1 MIDNQILS
9 SFAGISSINLDLLSV
24 GIAIAAIGLLG
35 YGIYA
40 NKPDS
45 ITNRA
50 FFLFAIITIC
60 WSIINYVNYQVTQ
73 PELVLWLLRF
83 VIFFGVWHA
92 FSFFRF
98 LYVFPSDKKEFP
110 TWYRHILIPWIFI
123 VAALTLS
130 PFVFSGIATIS
141 SGGAVSKTI
150 VAWGIFP
157 FVLTV
162 ITLILSGFIIFIAKM
177 IKTSGHER
185 SAYRFILIGAM
196 LTFSLLITFNLILP
210 GIFLN
215 VRYIPLGALFLLPF
229 VVFTA
234 YAIYQHHL
242 FNLKV
247 ATTAFLGFMVT
258 IFSFINVLYSTDMS
272 GVVINITAFAIV
284 LIGSIKIV
292 QDTLTLRN
300 LTEELSN
307 TNQRQETLIHFIG
320 HEVKGFL
327 TKNEGAFAALNDG
340 DFGTLPEALKPFVT
354 RALADT
360 RLGVSSVSSIL
371 KASNL
376 KKGTVAYTKEPF
388 DLKAVVAK
396 VIEMEKP
403 AAEQKGLTLSLAADE
418 AEYQMT
424 GDKVQIN
431 DHVLRN
437 LIENAIN
444 YTPLGTI
451 AVSLKK
457 ENGKIIFAVKDSG
470 IGITEE
476 DKKKLFTEG
485 GHGKDSQKVNA
496 HSTGYGLYIAKQIT
510 EAHGGTI
517 RAESEGS
524 GKGSTFVV
532 ELPV

>member
-1 MIDNQILS
+1 MGITSGIAQLVQIN
-9 SFAGISSINLDLLSV
+9 FDLLSV
-24 GIAIAAIGLLG
+24 GIAIAGIALLG
-35 YGIYA
+35 SIILF
-40 NKPDS
+40 NNPQS
-45 ITNRA
+45 ITNKT
-50 FFLFAIITIC
+50 FLVFAIATIV
-60 WSIINYVNYQVTQ
+60 WSISNYLEYRFTTINAT
-73 PELVLWLLRF
+73 LWALRIHLF
-83 VIFFGVWHA
+83 VSTFYA
-92 FSFFRF
+92 FVFFR
-98 LYVFPSDKKEFP
+98 LAYVFPQEKIVFP
-110 TWYRHILIPWIFI
+110 HWYRFVLIPVVASIMII
-123 VAALTLS
+123 VLT
-130 PFVFSGIATIS
+130 PFVFSGIETLAKAGQVTRATPGPGIALFILVAFGLLIS
-141 SGGAVSKTI
+141 SLVMLFKRARKETGIQRRQAFVLFIGMLLMAILILTFNVILPNIFSDRSFI
-150 VAWGIFP
+150 PLAALFIFP
-157 FVLTV
+157 FVA
-162 ITLILSGFIIFIAKM
+162 F
-177 IKTSGHER
+177 TS
-185 SAYRFILIGAM
+185 
-196 LTFSLLITFNLILP
+196 
-210 GIFLN
+210 
-215 VRYIPLGALFLLPF
+215 
-229 VVFTA
+229 

-258 IFSFINVLYSTDMS
+258 VFSFVNVLYSTDMS

-300 LTEELSN
+300 LTEELSS

-340 DFGTLPEALKPFVT
+340 DFGALPEALRPFVT

-396 VIEMEKP
+396 VIEVEKP
-403 AAEQKGLTLSLAADE
+403 AAEQKGLTISLAADE

-444 YTPLGTI
+444 YTPSGAI

-524 GKGSTFVV
+524 GKGSTFIA
-532 ELPV
+532 EFPI